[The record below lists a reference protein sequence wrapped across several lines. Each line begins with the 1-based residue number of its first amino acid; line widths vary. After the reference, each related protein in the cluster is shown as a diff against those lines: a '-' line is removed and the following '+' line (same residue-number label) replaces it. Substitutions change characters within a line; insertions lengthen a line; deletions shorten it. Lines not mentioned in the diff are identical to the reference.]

1 MTKNISRDR
10 HVAVLPFP
18 FSSHA
23 GRLLTLVR
31 RLAAAA
37 PNVTFSFY
45 STPKSIESLFSPA
58 ERVPGNVR
66 PYAVPDGVPEGHVF
80 SGEPVEHVN
89 LYLTA
94 VGEGESLRGV
104 LKAAEAE
111 TGRRIGCVM
120 SDAFMWFAGDL
131 AEEMGVPWVPFM
143 AGGANSI
150 TAHFYTDLI
159 RETVGMHDIVG
170 RENDIVKFIPGFS
183 ELRLGDLPTGVLFGN
198 LESPFAIMLHK
209 MGRALP
215 KATAIAINSFEEL
228 DPDII
233 QDLKSKFKMILN
245 VSPFSAISL
254 PSSPPPPPTSYTDEY
269 GCMPWLDNRKAA
281 SVAYIGFGTLATP
294 PPVEIAA
301 LAEALEASGTP
312 FLWSLKDNP
321 KEFFPEGFIK
331 RTSERQKIV
340 PWAPQEQVLAHGS
353 VGVFVTHC
361 GWNSALE
368 SIAAGVPLIGR
379 PFFGDHQLNAWLVEN
394 VWKIGVRVEG
404 GVFTKSGTMSALE
417 LVLTHEKQK
426 ELRARVEMFKKLAL
440 KAVGPEQ
447 SSTRNLHTLLEI
459 VAGYNL

>member
-80 SGEPVEHVN
+80 SGEPVEHIN

-131 AEEMGVPWVPFM
+131 AEEMGVPWVPLM

-159 RETVGMHDIVG
+159 RETVGMHG
-170 RENDIVKFIPGFS
+170 KRFLF
-183 ELRLGDLPTGVLFGN
+183 LVLA
-198 LESPFAIMLHK
+198 SI
-209 MGRALP
+209 
-215 KATAIAINSFEEL
+215 
-228 DPDII
+228 
-233 QDLKSKFKMILN
+233 
-245 VSPFSAISL
+245 
-254 PSSPPPPPTSYTDEY
+254 
-269 GCMPWLDNRKAA
+269 CPWLKYMCTTIILFNRKMF
-281 SVAYIGFGTLATP
+281 SICELWRFGFG
-294 PPVEIAA
+294 
-301 LAEALEASGTP
+301 S
-312 FLWSLKDNP
+312 D
-321 KEFFPEGFIK
+321 
-331 RTSERQKIV
+331 
-340 PWAPQEQVLAHGS
+340 
-353 VGVFVTHC
+353 
-361 GWNSALE
+361 
-368 SIAAGVPLIGR
+368 
-379 PFFGDHQLNAWLVEN
+379 
-394 VWKIGVRVEG
+394 
-404 GVFTKSGTMSALE
+404 
-417 LVLTHEKQK
+417 
-426 ELRARVEMFKKLAL
+426 
-440 KAVGPEQ
+440 
-447 SSTRNLHTLLEI
+447 
-459 VAGYNL
+459 

>member
-1 MTKNISRDR
+1 MTKNITRDR

-80 SGEPVEHVN
+80 SGEPVEPVN

-131 AEEMGVPWVPFM
+131 AEEMGNQRSRQIISF
-143 AGGANSI
+143 
-150 TAHFYTDLI
+150 AHFSLDNLADYHYSLMRQT
-159 RETVGMHDIVG
+159 DIVG

-215 KATAIAINSFEEL
+215 KATAIGINSFEEL

-254 PSSPPPPPTSYTDEY
+254 PSSPPPPTSYTDEY
-269 GCMPWLDNRKAA
+269 GCIPWLDNRKAA
-281 SVAYIGFGTLATP
+281 SVAYIGFGTFATP
-294 PPVEIAA
+294 PPVE
-301 LAEALEASGTP
+301 
-312 FLWSLKDNP
+312 
-321 KEFFPEGFIK
+321 
-331 RTSERQKIV
+331 
-340 PWAPQEQVLAHGS
+340 VL
-353 VGVFVTHC
+353 
-361 GWNSALE
+361 
-368 SIAAGVPLIGR
+368 
-379 PFFGDHQLNAWLVEN
+379 
-394 VWKIGVRVEG
+394 
-404 GVFTKSGTMSALE
+404 
-417 LVLTHEKQK
+417 
-426 ELRARVEMFKKLAL
+426 
-440 KAVGPEQ
+440 
-447 SSTRNLHTLLEI
+447 
-459 VAGYNL
+459 